1 MDNDAGN
8 NSLVSYSLSGPG
20 AELFSVLDNGAVIF
34 TGGSPENIATLD
46 RELTER
52 YELLVTA
59 RDRGNLSS
67 STYLT
72 IRVDDE
78 NDNAPVFQHGPLK
91 VLLPETARP
100 GARVA
105 QVQAID
111 IDEKGTPNSKIDY
124 AITAGKYLQK
134 KSQLLIII
142 SYRYCSLNC
151 SLKMTVILGNYH
163 LAKSNVRYFRECISR
178 RGMGV
183 NFYKI

>member
-1 MDNDAGN
+1 M
-8 NSLVSYSLSGPG
+8 
-20 AELFSVLDNGAVIF
+20 IF

-124 AITAGKYLQK
+124 AITAGNFVEVLLLLLLFKY
-134 KSQLLIII
+134 SFFFH
-142 SYRYCSLNC
+142 S
-151 SLKMTVILGNYH
+151 IL
-163 LAKSNVRYFRECISR
+163 YF
-178 RGMGV
+178 
-183 NFYKI
+183 

>member
-1 MDNDAGN
+1 M
-8 NSLVSYSLSGPG
+8 
-20 AELFSVLDNGAVIF
+20 IF

-124 AITAGKYLQK
+124 AITAGNFVEVLLLLLFKY
-134 KSQLLIII
+134 SFFFH
-142 SYRYCSLNC
+142 S
-151 SLKMTVILGNYH
+151 IL
-163 LAKSNVRYFRECISR
+163 YF
-178 RGMGV
+178 
-183 NFYKI
+183 